1 MAVRKKKGEKEI
13 TLLDALK
20 DICTEREIP
29 EESLFEAVEAALVLS
44 YRKIAGDEKDI
55 GAEVDREQGNF
66 RVFENYTVVE
76 EVENPDKE
84 ISLDDAQKIN
94 PELKIGDAYKKEVP
108 VSNFGRIA
116 AQAAKQCVMQKIRE
130 AERGIIYDEFNGR
143 ENDVVSGTVTRVED
157 GNVIVDIGKTEAIL
171 FSVEQM
177 PGEHYKQG
185 DRVRAYISEVRKI
198 GKGPQIF
205 LSRTHPGFLRRL
217 FEMEVPEIQEG
228 LIVVKSVSR
237 EAGNRSKI
245 AVCSQDESID
255 AVGSC
260 VGQHG
265 IRVQAIMDELGAEKI
280 DIVEWNEEPAIFIAN
295 ALSPSR
301 VFKVAV
307 NDEEKVSR
315 VIVPDNQLSLAIGK
329 EGQNA
334 RLAARLTGWKID
346 IKSKTQAKDLPPEEG
361 MRQVKIA
368 KAKGGKKR

>member
-44 YRKIAGDEKDI
+44 YRKVAGDEKDI

-84 ISLDDAQKIN
+84 ISLDDAQKLN
-94 PELKIGDAYKKEVP
+94 PELKIGDVYQKEVP

-171 FSVEQM
+171 FSV
-177 PGEHYKQG
+177 
-185 DRVRAYISEVRKI
+185 
-198 GKGPQIF
+198 
-205 LSRTHPGFLRRL
+205 
-217 FEMEVPEIQEG
+217 
-228 LIVVKSVSR
+228 
-237 EAGNRSKI
+237 
-245 AVCSQDESID
+245 
-255 AVGSC
+255 
-260 VGQHG
+260 
-265 IRVQAIMDELGAEKI
+265 
-280 DIVEWNEEPAIFIAN
+280 
-295 ALSPSR
+295 
-301 VFKVAV
+301 
-307 NDEEKVSR
+307 
-315 VIVPDNQLSLAIGK
+315 
-329 EGQNA
+329 
-334 RLAARLTGWKID
+334 
-346 IKSKTQAKDLPPEEG
+346 
-361 MRQVKIA
+361 
-368 KAKGGKKR
+368 

>member
-29 EESLFEAVEAALVLS
+29 EENLFEAVEAALVLS
-44 YRKIAGDEKDI
+44 YRKVAGDEKDI

-84 ISLDDAQKIN
+84 ISPDDAQKLN
-94 PELKIGDAYKKEVP
+94 PELKIGDVYQKEVP

-245 AVCSQDESID
+245 AVYSQDESID

>member
-29 EESLFEAVEAALVLS
+29 EENLFEAVEAALILS
-44 YRKIAGDEKDI
+44 YRKVAGDEKN
-55 GAEVDREQGNF
+55 REKGNF

-76 EVENPDKE
+76 EVENPDAE
-84 ISLDDAQKIN
+84 ISLADAQKIN
-94 PELKIGDAYKKEVP
+94 PELKIGDVYQKEVP
-108 VSNFGRIA
+108 VSGFGRIA

-157 GNVIVDIGKTEAIL
+157 GNVIVDIGKTEGIL

-177 PGEHYKQG
+177 PGERYKQG
-185 DRVRAYISEVRKI
+185 DRVRAYIAEVRKI

-265 IRVQAIMDELGAEKI
+265 IRVQAIMDELGDEKI

-301 VFKVAV
+301 VFKVSV

-346 IKSKTQAKDLPPEEG
+346 IKSKSQAKDLPPEEG